1 MARRHRPVVALD
13 LDEAHAARRGGRALL
28 VVAERGHGEAGALR
42 GAEDGLARDRGDL
55 LAVDPDRARGLP
67 RRDLALMRDRRD
79 LLLRGLRVSL
89 EKAHPM
95 STLSSDAGAA
105 RHGGEGERGLA
116 AERGSPPASRPSGA
130 PSHPTGRG
138 EGTREH
144 ARYPEKPRQPRWPRR
159 RIRSTHLGRSPIIA
173 NVGHTTSG
181 LASRA

>member
-1 MARRHRPVVALD
+1 MARRHRPVVAVD
-13 LDEAHAARRGGRALL
+13 LDEAQAARRGGRELL

-105 RHGGEGERGLA
+105 RHGGGGERVLA
-116 AERGSPPASRPSGA
+116 AERGSPPAS
-130 PSHPTGRG
+130 T
-138 EGTREH
+138 
-144 ARYPEKPRQPRWPRR
+144 
-159 RIRSTHLGRSPIIA
+159 
-173 NVGHTTSG
+173 
-181 LASRA
+181 ASRAPRPPTSPGETAPAHA

>member
-13 LDEAHAARRGGRALL
+13 LDEAHAARRGGRELL

-67 RRDLALMRDRRD
+67 RRDLACVRDRRD

-89 EKAHPM
+89 EKAHPK

-105 RHGGEGERGLA
+105 RHGG
-116 AERGSPPASRPSGA
+116 ASA
-130 PSHPTGRG
+130 
-138 EGTREH
+138 
-144 ARYPEKPRQPRWPRR
+144 PRR
-159 RIRSTHLGRSPIIA
+159 VEAPRGPLVPGALFPA
-173 NVGHTTSG
+173 P
-181 LASRA
+181 RAGPRP